1 MVAGDEFIASGLV
14 SRGFFPCSSKDA
26 QVVITT
32 RTLEFFRAA
41 HLRAPRLTI
50 QSFTRTLC
58 DLHGVLFRP
67 YLATQFS
74 VSFDIYLDC
83 LARVKQK
90 VHVALGR
97 DTPDWR
103 LGNACPACLY
113 KLEGEEVLEIPVL
126 TTMDSN
132 NSLKRFERR
141 ERTAGIAPGPSQEQ
155 EDERKVPGD
164 YYLSREEV
172 DRWGKD
178 QLDEL
183 MKGFVPDAYDEEKDG
198 CSDRWQN
205 MKESV
210 TGKVWAMYEETGI
223 FLSLCCHGFVLLVAD
238 MVCSG
243 ELAKYGFV
251 VVNHLIKVIGE
262 LGDGYD
268 IGCEFG
274 KMINKHPVLGPLAR
288 ANKFRSLVGAFH
300 GHLCQ
305 LCNLATYVRG
315 VSLEDLEY
323 CKTFF
328 SKSNVLAASTRHA
341 THFHRQQTIVN
352 YLEHSDTFEAY
363 ASLCNPQLPYSALLV
378 RKYKRA
384 LEVKATEPALE
395 ETMRQLNIQSKDE
408 FAGWLAAEKAALTN
422 RMWRPPSET
431 LAMEYYQKLVNLAE
445 LKEQMD
451 IILRTEIPP
460 ETGNEAY
467 GVVAARTRHIKRQ
480 RRHIIARYDKTFL
493 AVQDLENRLDI
504 SVPWVPG
511 NEQYEAARVNVV
523 KRRYQRALDKLQALV
538 ISRMFEL
545 TKMNMS
551 GMGYK
556 LRKHIAKALQARSR
570 AIKVALQNYN
580 DVAPMMD
587 ADPLS
592 WEEVVEYTFLSQFDI
607 LRDGCDDIRM
617 YPWAKPSG
625 RIAMDQYF
633 KIERANEEIIRLNI
647 EVRRVITHIHDEA
660 AFLRRAEVAVREKQ
674 GKVLAHQ
681 VFKYRMLRGRFA
693 DEHLQRFNALGKVR
707 GFTGT
712 LFPGIAV
719 NKERLGEVS
728 LPEMPLAFPRAPLD
742 AVVALEDGEAEEE
755 EDEQDE
761 QDLMDQFTVLTIA
774 QDLEGDR
781 EE

>member
-1 MVAGDEFIASGLV
+1 MVAGDEFVASGLV
-14 SRGFFPCSSKDA
+14 SRGFFPCSSKEA

-58 DLHGVLFRP
+58 DLHGAPFRP

-83 LARVKQK
+83 LAQLKQK
-90 VHVALGR
+90 VHVALGH

-103 LGNACPACLY
+103 LRNACPACLY

-126 TTMDSN
+126 TTMDGN

-141 ERTAGIAPGPSQEQ
+141 ERSAGMAPGPSQERA
-155 EDERKVPGD
+155 DDRKVPGD
-164 YYLSREEV
+164 YYLPREEV
-172 DRWGKD
+172 DRWGKY

-183 MKGFVPDAYDEEKDG
+183 MKGFEYDEEKDG

-210 TGKVWAMYEETGI
+210 TGKAWAMYEETGI
-223 FLSLCCHGFVLLVAD
+223 FLSLCRHGFVLLVAD
-238 MVCSG
+238 MVRSG
-243 ELAKYGFV
+243 ELAKYGFA

-300 GHLCQ
+300 GHGHGRLCQ

-315 VSLEDLEY
+315 VGLEDLEY
-323 CKTFF
+323 CETFF
-328 SKSNVLAASTRHA
+328 SKSNALAASTRHA
-341 THFHRQQTIVN
+341 TRFHRQQTIVN

-363 ASLCNPQLPYSALLV
+363 ASLSALLIC
-378 RKYKRA
+378 KYKRA

-422 RMWRPPSET
+422 RMWEPPSET
-431 LAMEYYQKLVNLAE
+431 LAMEYYQKLLIICR
-445 LKEQMD
+445 EQMD

-467 GVVAARTRHIKRQ
+467 GVVAARTRHIERQ

-551 GMGYK
+551 GTGYK

-570 AIKVALQNYN
+570 TIKVALQNYN

-607 LRDGCDDIRM
+607 LRDGRDDIRM

-625 RIAMDQYF
+625 RVAMDQYF

-647 EVRRVITHIHDEA
+647 EVRRVITHIHDEE
-660 AFLRRAEVAVREKQ
+660 AFLQRAEVAVREKQ
-674 GKVLAHQ
+674 GEALAHQ

-693 DEHLQRFNALGKVR
+693 DEHLRRFNALSKVR
-707 GFTGT
+707 GFSGT
-712 LFPGIAV
+712 LLPGVAV
-719 NKERLGEVS
+719 NKERLGEAS
-728 LPEMPLAFPRAPLD
+728 LPEMPVAFPRAPLD
-742 AVVALEDGEAEEE
+742 AVVELEDGEAEEE

-761 QDLMDQFTVLTIA
+761 QDLVDQFTVLTLA
-774 QDLEGDR
+774 QDSQVEN